1 MILTRKID
9 FFTWIMLLS
18 ITFSFGQSQFNIPG
32 KQKDKIRFKFINNLI
47 VIPVEINGIELSFLL
62 DTGVSKP
69 ILFNITN
76 TDSLQ
81 MNNVETIFLRGLGS
95 GETVRALRSKNNF
108 LKIGNAVNVNEELFV
123 VFDQD
128 INFTPSLGIPIHGI
142 IGYSLFKDFVVE
154 INYKSSVLTLNK
166 KESYTYKSCR
176 KCETFPLSFHNNKPY
191 IDGEVTLGTDTLPV
205 KLLIDTGSSD
215 ALWLFE
221 DDRYGITAE
230 NNNYFHDFLGRG
242 LSGNVHG
249 KRSKISA
256 FKLKDF
262 TLKDV
267 NAAFPDS
274 LAIKYA
280 KKVENRNGS
289 LSAEILRRF
298 NIIFDYQGAKITL
311 KKNSNFKSDFRYNR
325 SGIVLEQRG
334 FRVVR
339 ETVDNNT
346 LGNYGQSNEDNIT
359 ISTVQTYRVGLKPAY
374 TIVEVRENS
383 PAQKAGLR
391 KDDILL
397 SINGKK
403 AYQLKLQDVTNYF
416 RGEIGKKIRLKIER
430 AKRVLGI
437 EFQLEDV
444 FKKKELPN

>member
-1 MILTRKID
+1 MIFTKKID
-9 FFTWIMLLS
+9 CFTWIMLLS
-18 ITFSFGQSQFNIPG
+18 ITCSFGQGQFNLPG
-32 KQKDKIRFKFINNLI
+32 KQKDKIKFKFINNLMVVPI
-47 VIPVEINGIELSFLL
+47 EINGVELSFLL

-69 ILFNITN
+69 ILFNIVN
-76 TDSLQ
+76 TDALQ
-81 MNNVETIFLRGLGS
+81 MKNVETIFLRGLGS

-108 LKIGNAVNVNEELFV
+108 VKVGNAVNVNQELYV

-128 INFTPSLGIPIHGI
+128 INFTPKLGVPIHGI

-154 INYKSSVLTLNK
+154 INYKSNVLTLNK
-166 KESYTYKSCR
+166 KETYRYKSCR
-176 KCETFPLSFHNNKPY
+176 KCEMFALSFHNNKPY
-191 IDGEVTLGTDTLPV
+191 IDGEVTLGADTLPV

-221 DDRYGITAE
+221 DDRYGITAK
-230 NNNYFHDFLGRG
+230 NNNYFYDFLGRG

-256 FKLKDF
+256 FKLKNF

-274 LAIKYA
+274 SAIKYA
-280 KKVENRNGS
+280 KKIENRNGS

-311 KKNSNFKSDFRYNR
+311 KKNSNFKAEFRYNR

-334 FRVVR
+334 FRVVK
-339 ETVDNNT
+339 EIIENNST
-346 LGNYGQSNEDNIT
+346 GNYGQSNENNVT

-374 TIVEVRENS
+374 TITEVRENS

-391 KDDILL
+391 KNDILL
-397 SINGKK
+397 SINGNQS
-403 AYQLKLQDVTNYF
+403 YELTLQDVTDYF
-416 RGEIGKKIRLKIER
+416 RGKIGKTIKLKFER
-430 AKRVLGI
+430 DNQILNTA
-437 EFQLEDV
+437 FQLEDV
-444 FKKKELPN
+444 FKKKEHSN